1 MAGADIEIQERE
13 MRSVPHEGPH
23 DMFNMCMGVMQKVT
37 ETMGAMQQM
46 SDRVIKSIHTM
57 HSNKELSSRKP
68 VRDKI
73 ELELKKCPDNHE

>member
-46 SDRVIKSIHTM
+46 SDSVIKSIHTM
-57 HSNKELSSRKP
+57 HSNNELSSRKP
-68 VRDKI
+68 VRNKSRTTA
-73 ELELKKCPDNHE
+73 EKMPRQS